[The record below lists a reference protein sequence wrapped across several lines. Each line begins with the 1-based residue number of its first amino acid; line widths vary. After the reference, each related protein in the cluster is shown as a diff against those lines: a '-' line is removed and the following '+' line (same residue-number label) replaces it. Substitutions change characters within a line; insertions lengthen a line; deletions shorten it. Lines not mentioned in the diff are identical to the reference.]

1 MPIKLQGKEYVT
13 HSELVEWATKAGL
26 TEVRTEI
33 LHIDIDKKQALI
45 QATATGERGTFQGIG
60 DALPDNVGR
69 MIAVH
74 WIRMAE
80 TRAVNRAL
88 RLYTG
93 RSTTSIDE
101 LADTTPAAPAP
112 AKKAARAPAKKAA
125 PAPAKKAAPAPAA
138 PAPSDEQQQKQQRS
152 KWWAEQDGGAWF
164 CAQLPDLGIKY
175 GELASWTTVKFGSR
189 PSTWPADH
197 CRNLIRDLQQAES
210 KALQDLKQ
218 WLEQANSSR

>member
-26 TEVRTEI
+26 NEVRTEI

-112 AKKAARAPAKKAA
+112 A
-125 PAPAKKAAPAPAA
+125 
-138 PAPSDEQQQKQQRS
+138 
-152 KWWAEQDGGAWF
+152 
-164 CAQLPDLGIKY
+164 
-175 GELASWTTVKFGSR
+175 
-189 PSTWPADH
+189 DH
-197 CRNLIRDLQQAES
+197 CRSLIRDLQQADS